1 MVSGRVHALPRR
13 LARKFVRADLGQL
26 DEESWMHEVPPLL
39 CIQLLYQKLYLKLFD
54 AQLNSLPM
62 AKAKK
67 DGLTDRGL
75 TPQEQAQL
83 DPHVRLAL
91 ATWPQI
97 DPAVEGIVTRI
108 AKASRQLDA
117 EMRASLAHV
126 GLTKE
131 EFKVLM
137 ELHAGPQTHGA
148 LCRHLEVSTGAMTN
162 RLDKLERERLVT
174 RSQDPNDRRGVLL
187 TLTQAG
193 ADRLDA
199 YIDRG
204 AHRERELLEGLSAGD
219 KRRLNELLTKLV
231 DSLEYELDR

>member
-1 MVSGRVHALPRR
+1 MT
-13 LARKFVRADLGQL
+13 Q
-26 DEESWMHEVPPLL
+26 
-39 CIQLLYQKLYLKLFD
+39 
-54 AQLNSLPM
+54 
-62 AKAKK
+62 AKRH
-67 DGLTDRGL
+67 GGNERGL
-75 TPQEQAQL
+75 TPDDVARL

-97 DPAVEGIVTRI
+97 DPAVEGIVTRV

-117 EMRASLAHV
+117 EMRASLAQV

-148 LCRHLEVSTGAMTN
+148 LSRHLDVSTGAMTN
-162 RLDKLERERLVT
+162 RLDKLERAGLVS
-174 RSQDPNDRRGVLL
+174 RSRDPTDRRGVRL

-193 ADRLDA
+193 AERLDA

-219 KRRLNELLTKLV
+219 KRQLNELLTKLV
-231 DSLEYELDR
+231 DSLETELDR